1 MELMRPVPTIKGPD
15 SIFTGDVWIDTI
27 HRGEDPSRIRLNSVR
42 FSPCARTAWHSHAV
56 GQTLHVT
63 EGIGVVAT
71 RDGRVIVMRPGD
83 TVWTP
88 PGEEH
93 WHGATAEHFM
103 THLALWEGDDVTWG
117 VHVTDKEYADTQP
130 TTDSESH

>member
-1 MELMRPVPTIKGPD
+1 MELLSPVPTIKGPD
-15 SIFTGDVWIDTI
+15 TLFTGHVWIDTI
-27 HRGEDPSRIRLNSVR
+27 YRGEDPSRTRLNSVR
-42 FSPCARTAWHSHAV
+42 FSPCARTAWHTHSV

-103 THLALWEGDDVTWG
+103 THLALWEGDEVTWG
-117 VHVTDKEYADTQP
+117 VHVTDKEYADAQP
-130 TTDSESH
+130 TTNGESH